1 MQIESRTNP
10 ANKVIHVAMEAAH
23 RREKC
28 ASVDCNDPLC
38 AVVGFPLGATE
49 EDVSLL
55 RGIAGNAMGV
65 KAAGGIRTREKAL
78 AMIASGANRLGCSA
92 SAAIVHQGSHQ

>member
-38 AVVGFPLGATE
+38 AVVGFPLGATTTASR
-49 EDVSLL
+49 VSEAENVLEAGATEIDMVLPLGLL
-55 RGIAGNAMGV
+55 RTGLHGDVQNDM
-65 KAAGGIRTREKAL
+65 E
-78 AMIASGANRLGCSA
+78 
-92 SAAIVHQGSHQ
+92 